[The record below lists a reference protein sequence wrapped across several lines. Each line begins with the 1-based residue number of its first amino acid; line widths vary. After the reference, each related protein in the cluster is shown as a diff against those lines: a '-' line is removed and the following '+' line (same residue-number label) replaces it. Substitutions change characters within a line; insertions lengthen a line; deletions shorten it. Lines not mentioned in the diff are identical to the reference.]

1 VTTTT
6 GVRVQ
11 LTFPDWT
18 RLITLVV
25 VVLAA
30 LGGFMLRQEQLIRDV
45 SSEVRLLQLRVTNL
59 EETTNAR

>member
-11 LTFPDWT
+11 LTFADWT

-59 EETTNAR
+59 EETTHAR

>member
-1 VTTTT
+1 
-6 GVRVQ
+6 
-11 LTFPDWT
+11 
-18 RLITLVV
+18 

-59 EETTNAR
+59 EDTTHAR

>member
-11 LTFPDWT
+11 LTFSDWT

-59 EETTNAR
+59 EETNHAR